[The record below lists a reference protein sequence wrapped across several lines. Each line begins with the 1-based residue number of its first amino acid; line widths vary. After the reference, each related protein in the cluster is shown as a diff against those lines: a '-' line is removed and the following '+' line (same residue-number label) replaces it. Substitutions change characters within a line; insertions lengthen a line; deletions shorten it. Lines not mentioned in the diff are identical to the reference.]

1 MDTSRELVAVCGRCC
16 CLTALRQLTVAE
28 QHHAACLSRQVP
40 CIVPHD
46 QELRITSHT
55 EPMSPDDNCKSRP
68 ERTMEHLSYNGR
80 RYIGI
85 DHTRSHK
92 AAAARRLAAA
102 QLKWSSQHHIGARV
116 HPAFCKRV
124 YLSRL
129 TASDFSDRIRI
140 AALLHNAR
148 VRQLRSG
155 RVSSRRSTKR
165 GTSDL
170 RDARVNLLLR
180 FHDSA
185 TCN

>member
-1 MDTSRELVAVCGRCC
+1 MDTSRELVAVCGRCYC
-16 CLTALRQLTVAE
+16 HTALRQLTVAE
-28 QHHAACLSRQVP
+28 QHHAACLSRRAP
-40 CIVPHD
+40 RIGRHD
-46 QELRITSHT
+46 QEMRTTSHT

-68 ERTMEHLSYNGR
+68 ERTMEHLSYSGR
-80 RYIGI
+80 RYVGI

-102 QLKWSSQHHIGARV
+102 QLKWSSQHHTGARV

-129 TASDFSDRIRI
+129 TASDFFDRTKI
-140 AALLHNAR
+140 AALLHTAR

-155 RVSSRRSTKR
+155 HVSNRRSTMR
-165 GTSDL
+165 GTLSS
-170 RDARVNLLLR
+170 RDERVNLLLR
-180 FHDSA
+180 FHVSA